1 MQISTIAL
9 VFIIFVSLPV
19 IAAITIVII
28 AYRRKKKDEEAN
40 KSSDN
45 KENKKDWSQEFN
57 LESEQPN

>member
-28 AYRRKKKDEEAN
+28 AYRRKKKEEEGN
-40 KSSDN
+40 KSTEK
-45 KENKKDWSQEFN
+45 KENKIDGRQE
-57 LESEQPN
+57 L